1 MADDVMRAPA
11 PVPPVEL
18 SEEIR
23 GLLVELADTLVRVRP
38 GAEMSEAIRLAR
50 PLVLAEQLH
59 GPGDAAFATE
69 VELLAALPRVRDG
82 QTRDEYAA
90 QLRLIA
96 QGVTQ

>member
-1 MADDVMRAPA
+1 MSQPA
-11 PVPPVEL
+11 PTL
-18 SEEIR
+18 SGEIR
-23 GLLVELADTLVRVRP
+23 ELLVELADTLVRVRP

-50 PLVLAEQLH
+50 PLVLAERLH
-59 GPGDAAFATE
+59 GPGEKAFATE
-69 VELLAALPRVRDG
+69 TQLIAALPHVRDG